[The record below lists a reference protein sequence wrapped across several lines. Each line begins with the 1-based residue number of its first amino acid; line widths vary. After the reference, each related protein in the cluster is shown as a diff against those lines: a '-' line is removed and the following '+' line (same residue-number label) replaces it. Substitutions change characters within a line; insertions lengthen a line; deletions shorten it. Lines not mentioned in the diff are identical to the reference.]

1 MGEDSAGNT
10 YSAGK
15 DVNLSLGEMLK
26 MQLPMIQKM
35 TKVNIQ
41 HDDDG
46 YPPKIKHGARPY
58 ILFVRQLARNR
69 YFKSLLIIS
78 MCDFPA
84 SHV

>member
-1 MGEDSAGNT
+1 MGVDSAGNT

-15 DVNLSLGEMLK
+15 DVNLSLGAMLK

-46 YPPKIKHGARPY
+46 YPPVI
-58 ILFVRQLARNR
+58 
-69 YFKSLLIIS
+69 
-78 MCDFPA
+78 
-84 SHV
+84 

>member
-1 MGEDSAGNT
+1 MGVDSTGNT

-26 MQLPMIQKM
+26 MQLPMSQKM

-46 YPPKIKHGARPY
+46 YPPVI
-58 ILFVRQLARNR
+58 
-69 YFKSLLIIS
+69 
-78 MCDFPA
+78 
-84 SHV
+84 